1 MNFYLSEVP
10 FSRFGSYMALAELP
24 DWWQGHKIEHGIYL
38 KNVSGST
45 QNPIVAKFIFS
56 GDELSAD
63 LDGGSLSL
71 VSGDFKCDFCFPDPE
86 TLIIRGGRSAVLT
99 LDFMTESGPYDY
111 IYEFDADGRHCYAE
125 NCYKNNTSYVV
136 WAQEGDIY
144 LEQNWSEQSSE
155 FSRLNIAGTDG
166 FLLIIKETQIEWD
179 RKCPEY
185 DFEACREKVARE
197 FSEFYK
203 SYPILPKEYEEVSVL
218 GAYINWSAYVMPRGF
233 LKRNAMLMSKNHMT
247 NVWSWDHCFNALALS
262 YKIRLWHGNSS

>member
-86 TLIIRGGRSAVLT
+86 TLIIRKGRWRRRTQEQCIGGA
-99 LDFMTESGPYDY
+99 
-111 IYEFDADGRHCYAE
+111 
-125 NCYKNNTSYVV
+125 
-136 WAQEGDIY
+136 
-144 LEQNWSEQSSE
+144 
-155 FSRLNIAGTDG
+155 
-166 FLLIIKETQIEWD
+166 
-179 RKCPEY
+179 
-185 DFEACREKVARE
+185 
-197 FSEFYK
+197 
-203 SYPILPKEYEEVSVL
+203 
-218 GAYINWSAYVMPRGF
+218 
-233 LKRNAMLMSKNHMT
+233 
-247 NVWSWDHCFNALALS
+247 
-262 YKIRLWHGNSS
+262 